1 MKKRNRALASATV
14 LSLVLT
20 STVTATNVQAAA
32 EVTRVPGA
40 NREATAMEVAKQ
52 AFGTAETVVLV
63 NGYGYADAVSATP
76 LAKALN
82 APILLTNK
90 VDAPTAELKATLASL
105 GAKKVVIIGG
115 TGAVTSD
122 METALKA
129 NYTVERHGGAS
140 RYETNAAVAKKV
152 LELTKATSGVLVNG
166 QDGYADAL
174 SVASIAATKG
184 MPVLFGNKNEVP
196 AAVKTVATGL
206 DMVAVGGAGVLPA
219 SVLSSVDAERVAE
232 GANRF
237 ETNLA
242 VLDHFK
248 GDLKLE
254 NIYVAAGGATQTQF
268 ADALVASAAAAK
280 VAAPVVLTGA
290 GANATAVEKANDYI
304 EKNITDKTKVTVI
317 GGTGS
322 VSEAIFNDIRE
333 IINPEQTGDVA
344 VKEVKAINTKEFKIT
359 FNTPVKDTSKVKA
372 EVKQSTNAVAVTATW
387 NEAKTELTLS
397 KSSNFAIGTYAVNVK
412 NGETDLG
419 SKEVKV
425 TEQKIAK
432 IEINSDKLGVTNA
445 GSSQVG
451 YATYKIFDQYGVD
464 ITNSALANNVQ
475 FQSGVGTV
483 EGRKGLLTV
492 TPVGVNLLTFTSGV
506 VITATD
512 TTSGVSATANLAV
525 TSQVGT
531 LSDITLK
538 ELTNKEGKK
547 LTAGDVTSVFYI
559 EYTAKD
565 ISGNETRNY
574 DLLKSGLILQTGQKL
589 TVSNTNVTATLV
601 QDPADSTKGLI
612 EVRATSAPITM
623 DMPVVIT
630 AMTWTGKTSQ
640 IETTLQKQS
649 ELDKFTLF
657 APSESIAHME
667 SKEIPFA
674 AYDQDG
680 KELTKFSDI
689 DSYVKITGAKLVKN
703 PDGTAKLMSTPQ
715 PNTGTNPV
723 PYVITAVTNTG
734 GYSSITVNIQ
744 KAVEADTLKLDND
757 VLMSIMQE
765 ANGTDVATQ
774 SIDFGYDNGGLSVV
788 DQYGREVDMTTV
800 DATNAK
806 YKVVAQSD
814 DSTIVSVNSAKNVA
828 TVGQNNIE
836 IQANAEGST
845 TVRFMLV
852 DTSVTSG
859 AGYAT
864 AIGGTT
870 VNGKIVDTKAQVLT
884 VLDDADIKDYT
895 IETVDA
901 PIYALNV
908 DETPTAIITGR
919 EDAYAANPEVYGTTS
934 TGAKVVLRG
943 KPVTGVYVSNT
954 DDFTPVTVPTVG
966 LAYDDV
972 KVFAKKL
979 QPTEKEATTNLTV
992 TIAEADGTVH
1002 SVTTP
1007 IKSSTEAPVA
1017 KELVA
1022 SIDTSFAG
1030 ISKDDDVVTIDLS
1043 DVAADTNTKK
1053 FADGSYMTRF
1063 DNLTGDLGTANRSP
1077 IYFYAKDQYGT
1088 KAMQLAQIKVAAGTL
1103 TTATPEFA
1111 VGANGAITFD
1121 PVAMAAKITANGTT
1135 STYADVTAVTTNGL
1149 VKTIRIVFVQ

>member
-90 VDAPTAELKATLASL
+90 VDAPTAELKATLATL
-105 GAKKVVIIGG
+105 GAKKVVIVGG

-129 NYTVERHGGAS
+129 NYTVERIGGAS
-140 RYETNAAVAKKV
+140 RYETNAAVATKV
-152 LELTKATSGVLVNG
+152 LGLTKATSGVLVNG

-219 SVLSSVDAERVAE
+219 SVLKSVDAERVAE

-280 VAAPVVLTGA
+280 VAAPVLLTGA

-322 VSEAIFNDIRE
+322 VSEAIFNDIKE

-344 VKEVKAINTKEFKIT
+344 VKEVKAINTKEFKVT

-372 EVKQSTNAVAVTATW
+372 EVKQSTSDIAVTATW

-397 KSSNFAIGTYAVNVK
+397 KSSNFAIGTYTVNVK

-432 IEINSDKLGVTNA
+432 IEITSDKLGVNGTGTA
-445 GSSQVG
+445 QVG

-464 ITNSALANNVQ
+464 ITSSALSNNVR
-475 FQSGVGTV
+475 FDSGVGSI
-483 EGRKGLLTV
+483 EGRKGLITV
-492 TPVGVNLLTFTSGV
+492 TPSANINLLTFTSGV

-525 TSQVGT
+525 TSQLGT

-538 ELTNKEGKK
+538 QLTNKDGKV
-547 LTAGDVTSVFYI
+547 LTAGDITSVFYV
-559 EYTAKD
+559 EYEAKD
-565 ISGNETRNY
+565 ISGNATRDY
-574 DLLKSGLILQTGQKL
+574 KLLKNGLILQGTDDKL
-589 TVSNTNVTATLV
+589 TVSNTNVTARVV
-601 QDPADSTKGLI
+601 QDPADSTKGVI
-612 EVRATSAPITM
+612 EVRTNSEKISM

-640 IETTLQKQS
+640 VETTLKKQS
-649 ELDKFTLF
+649 ELDKMTLF
-657 APSESIAHME
+657 APSESIASGE
-667 SKEIPFA
+667 SKEIPFI
-674 AYDQDG
+674 AYDQSG
-680 KELTKFSDI
+680 KELTKLSDI
-689 DSYVKITGAKLVKN
+689 EDYVKVTGAHFIEN
-703 PDGTAKLMSTPQ
+703 ADGTARLMSDKVT
-715 PNTGTNPV
+715 NNGTNPV
-723 PYVITAVTNTG
+723 PHVITAVTDTG
-734 GYSSITVNIQ
+734 SYSSITVNIQ
-744 KAVEADTLKLDND
+744 KPVEADGLKLDTD
-757 VLMSIMQE
+757 ILMSIMQQE
-765 ANGTDVATQ
+765 KGAELGAKQ
-774 SIDFGYDNGGLSVV
+774 SIDFGWDNGGLSVT
-788 DQYGREVDMTTV
+788 DQYGRDVDMDTV
-800 DATNAK
+800 DDNN
-806 YKVVAQSD
+806 YKVVATSSD
-814 DSTIVSVNSAKNVA
+814 PSIVAITSDTAK
-828 TVGQNNIE
+828 TGQTAIE
-836 IQANAEGST
+836 IQAKAEGSA
-845 TVRFMLV
+845 TVKFTLY
-852 DTSVTSG
+852 D
-859 AGYAT
+859 
-864 AIGGTT
+864 GTT
-870 VNGKIVDTKAQVLT
+870 EIDSKSQVLT
-884 VLDDADIKDYT
+884 VLNDDDIKDYT
-895 IETVDA
+895 IEAVDKA
-901 PIYALNV
+901 IYAINN
-908 DETPTAIITGR
+908 DDTITGR
-919 EDAYAANPEVYGTTS
+919 EEAYDAEPEVYGTTS

-943 KPVTGVYVSNT
+943 TPIIGAYVDNQ
-954 DDFTPVTVPTVG
+954 DDFSV
-966 LAYDDV
+966 AYDGNYDGV
-972 KVFAKKL
+972 QVFAKKL
-979 QPTEKEATTNLTV
+979 DATEKEATTTLTV
-992 TIAEADGTVH
+992 TINGADGKVH
-1002 SVTTP
+1002 SIATD
-1007 IKSSTEAPVA
+1007 IKSSTERPVA

-1030 ISKDDDVVTIDLS
+1030 ITKDEDIVTVDLTKATDFVS
-1043 DVAADTNTKK
+1043 DK
-1053 FADGSYMTRF
+1053 YMTRF
-1063 DNLTGDLGTANRSP
+1063 KNDDGAKVGRLP
-1077 IYFYAKDQYGT
+1077 VYFYAKDQYGT
-1088 KAMQLAQIKVAAGTL
+1088 KAMALAKIEKASTS
-1103 TTATPEFA
+1103 T
-1111 VGANGAITFD
+1111 VGAGFTID
-1121 PVAMAAKITANGTT
+1121 PTGKVTLDATT
-1135 STYADVTAVTTNGL
+1135 IVSGQYADVTAVSSNGL
-1149 VKTIRIVFVQ
+1149 VKTIRIVFVK